1 MISSL
6 STVLRHRGPVG
17 LLQVAFKGLRILVQ
31 GRLLGNR
38 FLEEPIYDYR
48 MFLDS
53 QDRGISRTLLLF
65 GSRELDHKVILEEVL
80 KPGMTVFDIGANIGY
95 YVLMER
101 GLIGPTGRIV
111 AIEPSPANAEL
122 LKKNLALNNC
132 TNVTLLSC
140 AVSDRH
146 DRQTFHL
153 AAQSNLNTFHPV
165 GSGTTHL
172 TGKTID
178 VETITVPELL
188 PEHGPPDLI
197 RMDVE
202 GHEVEVIN
210 GLLEAVEAEKMAPM
224 IIFETH
230 LTRYTPDHDLEKPLR
245 RLFACGY
252 GVPLAAS
259 SSAAGTIKVE
269 ARGYRGGP
277 PIETDFLT
285 RVIFRDIRPDDA
297 IEFICRSGG
306 LRTVLLKKM
315 TSA

>member
-1 MISSL
+1 MISNIA
-6 STVLRHRGPVG
+6 TVLRHRGPAG
-17 LLQVAFKGLRILVQ
+17 LARVVLNGLQILVQ
-31 GRLLGNR
+31 GRLLGER
-38 FLEEPIYDYR
+38 FLEKPIYNYR
-48 MFLDS
+48 MFLDT

-65 GSRELDHKVILEEVL
+65 GSRELDHKIILEEVL

-95 YVLMER
+95 YVLMEQ
-101 GLIGPTGRIV
+101 GLIGPQGRIV

-122 LKKNLALNNC
+122 LKKNLALNGC
-132 TNVTLLSC
+132 PQVTLLAC

-188 PEHGPPDLI
+188 PEHGAPDLI

-210 GLLEAVEAEKMAPM
+210 GLVDAVEAGKMAPM
-224 IIFETH
+224 IVFETH

-252 GVPLAAS
+252 GVPMAAS
-259 SSAAGTIKVE
+259 SSAAGTAKVE
-269 ARGYRGGP
+269 ARGYRGGE
-277 PIETDFLT
+277 PIHTDFLT
-285 RVIFRDIRPDDA
+285 RVIFRDIKPDDA
-297 IEFICRSGG
+297 IEFICHSGG
-306 LRTVLLKKM
+306 LRTVLLQKI
-315 TSA
+315 TAP